1 VELQMVG
8 NSPTVPE
15 EIISTVIQL
24 APHAEICHHI
34 PGRIRLK
41 IAFTAL
47 GQLDAAMISLTI
59 RAVPGVINQRVNL
72 HARSVVIDYDQK
84 LIPYDL
90 WELLGQIRAKPELAG
105 IAVELMRVLWR

>member
-1 VELQMVG
+1 MAG

-41 IAFTAL
+41 ISLAAL
-47 GQLDAAMISLTI
+47 GQLDAAGISRTI
-59 RAVPGVINQRVNL
+59 RSVPGVINQRVNL
-72 HARSVVIDYDQK
+72 HARSVVIDYDWK

-90 WELLGQIRAKPELAG
+90 WELLGQIRAKPELAPLAG
-105 IAVELMRVLWR
+105 ELMRFLWR